1 MKKDD
6 CIFCKIAAGE
16 IGSHTLYEDEDFRV
30 IFDLN
35 PGTKGHALVIPKEHA
50 DGIFDMDDET
60 ASKVLVVAKK
70 VATAMKE
77 AFNADGF
84 NIIQNNGECAGQ
96 SVKHFHMHLFPRY
109 EGDKALGLWKPG
121 KTTDE
126 ELQVLEDKVKEILN

>member
-70 VATAMKE
+70 VATAMKPQLIKGGDAVVFPE
-77 AFNADGF
+77 
-84 NIIQNNGECAGQ
+84 NI
-96 SVKHFHMHLFPRY
+96 Y
-109 EGDKALGLWKPG
+109 
-121 KTTDE
+121 
-126 ELQVLEDKVKEILN
+126 KVDFLN

>member
-1 MKKDD
+1 M
-6 CIFCKIAAGE
+6 
-16 IGSHTLYEDEDFRV
+16 EDFRV

-121 KTTDE
+121 HTTDE
-126 ELQVLEDKVKEILN
+126 ELQALEDKVKEILN